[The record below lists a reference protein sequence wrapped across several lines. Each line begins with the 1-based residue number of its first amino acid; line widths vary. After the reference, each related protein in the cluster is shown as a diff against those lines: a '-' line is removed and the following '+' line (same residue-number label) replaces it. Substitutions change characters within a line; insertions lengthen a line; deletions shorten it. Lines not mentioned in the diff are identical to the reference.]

1 MMENAADP
9 AQTHDDGDPREAVLE
24 PTPHAGHAE
33 NIREEQGTHGAGA
46 VPPAFVGGDEPG
58 DKPED
63 AADNSGH
70 WDEMGQENPAREP
83 GDEES

>member
-1 MMENAADP
+1 M
-9 AQTHDDGDPREAVLE
+9 TDGNREDSDLQNDDPREDILE
-24 PTPHAGHAE
+24 SGPQAGGAA
-33 NIREEQGTHGAGA
+33 NIREQQGTHAAGA
-46 VPPAFVGGDEPG
+46 VPAAYVGGNDSA

-70 WDEMGQENPAREP
+70 WDELGRENPVREP